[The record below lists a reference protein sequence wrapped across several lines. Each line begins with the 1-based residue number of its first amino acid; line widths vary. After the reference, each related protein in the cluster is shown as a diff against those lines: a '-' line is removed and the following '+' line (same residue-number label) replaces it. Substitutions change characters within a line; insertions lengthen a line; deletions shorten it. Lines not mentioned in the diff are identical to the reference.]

1 MGRGAAEIPP
11 PAGGGYRR
19 PLDCRGR
26 GRAASDFSHPP
37 LRGDA
42 RVLPLGLPAPGF
54 EGGGPALLVPGG
66 DPYLRRLPLAR
77 PPPALLIWRGDTI
90 LVRALSVRTER
101 SASVHIDLD
110 GQDGHGMLIGSAIA
124 EAASIRWTI
133 SPRRTSPRCR
143 HPVGTQVTLCCRSP
157 QASASHGL
165 TRPCANR
172 QGDDVAGGA
181 SLYVAGLAPQDIS
194 TRLTPSNSVSGAVEG
209 RRYRTANGE
218 VCRAGTRDCPER

>member
-54 EGGGPALLVPGG
+54 EGGGPALSVPGG

-157 QASASHGL
+157 QASASSWFD
-165 TRPCANR
+165 TAVRK
-172 QGDDVAGGA
+172 QAGGRR
-181 SLYVAGLAPQDIS
+181 S
-194 TRLTPSNSVSGAVEG
+194 G
-209 RRYRTANGE
+209 RRAA
-218 VCRAGTRDCPER
+218 VCRWARPAGHQHAPDSLELSQRRSRRQTIPHGRR